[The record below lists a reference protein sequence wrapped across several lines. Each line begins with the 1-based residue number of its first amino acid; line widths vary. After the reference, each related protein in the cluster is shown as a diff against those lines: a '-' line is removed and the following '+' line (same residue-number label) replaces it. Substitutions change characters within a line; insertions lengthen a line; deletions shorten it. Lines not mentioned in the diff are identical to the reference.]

1 MRSIHILVPID
12 RINFIDKVLT
22 NLKISYTKLSD
33 AKTTLFILTVPDEK
47 VEEVID
53 AIKKVGVGSLYG
65 SYQVYAPEFATVHE
79 EKRVTLRGKRAA
91 REEILS
97 DIKELAELNRN
108 YILYSIFASVIAAL
122 GLLTDNLVMIIASM
136 IIAPYIGPI
145 LGTSLGIVLNR
156 DDLRHNGVKSES
168 VGILLA
174 ILTGFVFTMIT
185 PFSTPTGQIMIR
197 ANPTYYD
204 VIFAIAAGL
213 AVALSVVS
221 VASMVLVGVAI
232 AASLVPPATNIGIG
246 LSFALKGVPEAY
258 GIIVGSSL
266 LLLINILAITTMCIV
281 FFWFEGITPG
291 ESIRKQI
298 IAKKVVRNRL
308 IVVFIAFLV
317 VSAPVIY
324 ATFRHYQQITTETKI
339 KSSVVSF
346 INSEYP
352 SVEIIDV
359 SVTYFVTMNLT
370 KIHLSIGVENM
381 TNEIYELPDR
391 LAQNITSVFHVKTK
405 VYITISLFSSGSFS
419 WVQKDWDM
427 LPTIYALPVPLLL
440 QRNRP

>member
-1 MRSIHILVPID
+1 MRSIHILVPKD

-22 NLKISYTKLSD
+22 NLKIPYTTLSD
-33 AKTTLFILTVPDEK
+33 KKTSLFILTVPDEK

-65 SYQVYAPEFATVHE
+65 SYQVYAPEFATIYEE
-79 EKRVTLRGKRAA
+79 EKVTLRGKRAA

-108 YILYSIFASVIAAL
+108 YILYSVFASVIAAL

-156 DDLRHNGVKSES
+156 DDLRRNGVKSEV

-174 ILTGFVFTMIT
+174 ILTGFVFTSIT

-197 ANPTYYD
+197 AYPTYYD

-246 LSFALKGVPEAY
+246 LSFALKGVPGAY
-258 GIIVGSSL
+258 DIIIGSSL
-266 LLLINILAITTMCIV
+266 LLLINILAITTMCII

-291 ESIRKQI
+291 ESIRKRI

-308 IVVFIAFLV
+308 IVVFISFLV

-324 ATFRHYQQITTETKI
+324 ATFTHYQQVTTENNI
-339 KSSVVSF
+339 KSSVISF
-346 INSEYP
+346 INAEYP
-352 SVEIIDV
+352 SVEIIDI
-359 SVTYFVTMNLT
+359 SVTYFITQNLT
-370 KIHLSIGVENM
+370 KIQLNIGVVNM
-381 TNEIYELPDR
+381 TQEIYDLPNR
-391 LAQNITSVFHVKTK
+391 LAQNITETYHITTK
-405 VYITISLFSSGSFS
+405 VYLSISLSSSDHPLGVKKEVGIMSFIGCPE
-419 WVQKDWDM
+419 
-427 LPTIYALPVPLLL
+427 LFF
-440 QRNRP
+440 QRNWP